1 MDQLI
6 SKHRSQIKS
15 LAEQRGAKKISVF
28 GSRALGT
35 SGPNSDVDILVEL
48 EAGRTAFALGGLQ
61 QDLEDLLHMK
71 VDVVT
76 PASLHHTIR
85 DKVLQQAVDL

>member
-6 SKHRSQIKS
+6 SKYRKQIKF
-15 LAEQRGAKKISVF
+15 LAEQRGAKRVSLF

-48 EAGRTAFALGGLQ
+48 EAGRSAFALGGLQ
-61 QDLEDLLHMK
+61 QDLEELLHTK

-76 PASLHHTIR
+76 PASLHTSLREKI
-85 DKVLQQAVDL
+85 LQQAVDL

>member
-6 SKHRSQIKS
+6 SKHRKQIIA
-15 LAEQRGAKKISVF
+15 LAEQRGAKRVSLF
-28 GSRALGT
+28 GSRAMGT

-71 VDVVT
+71 VDVLT
-76 PASLHHTIR
+76 PASLHHSIR